1 MSCRRLFIVWSSLVF
16 KLSGDAFQ
24 FRVFNVSNLNWKQR
38 VKGQTILLKNTFSTF
53 SILNTFTW
61 MKPRSTQLLHNN
73 YSHLHNTRMEFKYHI
88 NVHTSFTSHYEGSPS
103 HLLHQTSEWGKSFGT
118 RLHVNRIEFRK
129 WSLFL
134 SHNNIIRV
142 IVSST
147 HTVARIHLFSVYY
160 THYNP
165 QHSPFHSIC
174 NENGTNLSAI
184 WIRIREHTMIQFK
197 YGFYMRYSP
206 NGDISPMARIP
217 HTAIIL
223 ILSKSI
229 SWGWRFF
236 VILSAA
242 HQPQRSLSI
251 PRETLGQ
258 TGIVAYDGR
267 IRHWLR
273 HGH

>member
-38 VKGQTILLKNTFSTF
+38 VKGQTILLKNTFSTI

-73 YSHLHNTRMEFKYHI
+73 YSHLHNTRMEFKCHI
-88 NVHTSFTSHYEGSPS
+88 NVHTSFTSHYQGSPS
-103 HLLHQTSEWGKSFGT
+103 HLLHQTSEWGKSVGT

-147 HTVARIHLFSVYY
+147 HTVARIHLFSV
-160 THYNP
+160 TILIITHDTVHSIPFHYN
-165 QHSPFHSIC
+165 C

-184 WIRIREHTMIQFK
+184 WIRIWEHTLIQFK
-197 YGFYMRYSP
+197 YGCYICVTHLMVTLVRWRGFRTLRSFSFWVNP
-206 NGDISPMARIP
+206 FRGGDV
-217 HTAIIL
+217 L
-223 ILSKSI
+223 L
-229 SWGWRFF
+229 
-236 VILSAA
+236 
-242 HQPQRSLSI
+242 
-251 PRETLGQ
+251 
-258 TGIVAYDGR
+258 
-267 IRHWLR
+267 
-273 HGH
+273 